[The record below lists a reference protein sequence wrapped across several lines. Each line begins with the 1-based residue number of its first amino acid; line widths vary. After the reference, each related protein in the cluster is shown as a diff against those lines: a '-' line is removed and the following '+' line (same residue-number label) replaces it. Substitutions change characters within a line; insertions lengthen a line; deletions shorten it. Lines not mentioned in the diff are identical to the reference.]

1 MVDKLHTF
9 DGPQGTDLAC
19 LIWRLKNRLRVPRQL
34 PPLAPNQ
41 QPQQGLVCV
50 GTSATVGDE
59 ASGAELRKYVADLFG
74 QHFDEDAILREER
87 QSIDEV
93 LGSAII
99 QRHLAPSPAA
109 PAPNASTRT

>member
-1 MVDKLHTF
+1 MVDELHTF

-19 LIWRLKNRLRVPRQL
+19 LIRRLKNRLRVPRQL
-34 PPLAPNQ
+34 PPPAPDQ
-41 QPQQGLVCV
+41 QPQQGLISV

-59 ASGAELRKYVADLFG
+59 ASGADLFG

-93 LGSAII
+93 LGCAII